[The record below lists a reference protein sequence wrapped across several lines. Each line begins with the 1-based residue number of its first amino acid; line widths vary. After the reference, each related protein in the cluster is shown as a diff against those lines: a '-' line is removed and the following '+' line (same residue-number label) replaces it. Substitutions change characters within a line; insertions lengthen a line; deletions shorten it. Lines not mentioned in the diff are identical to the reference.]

1 MCVTAYHANSKRNI
15 VIDSGNMFSNRI
27 LSVKP
32 SGVREIFE
40 LVKGD
45 AINLGLG
52 EPDYDPPEVV
62 REALRKAVNNGMN
75 KYGPTNGVVQ
85 LRESIADYYRR
96 YGNDLTAENV
106 IVTAG
111 ATEALMVISQ
121 SLFQEGDEVLIP
133 EPGFVLYRP
142 HTILA
147 GAKPVAY
154 NLVTERGFDL
164 DVEAIKESINDR
176 TKAIVVNSPSNPTG
190 GVISEDSFRAIVD
203 LSQDHGLWVISD
215 EVYDNFIYEGE
226 HRSFSNYL
234 DNSIVVNS
242 FSKSMATTG
251 WRIGYLLAR
260 KDVIKQLSKMHYFTI
275 ACPSTP
281 LQYAIHTAMPY
292 IDDFLREMVP
302 VFDRRRKLMVELL
315 NQIPGFRCN
324 MPRGAFFA
332 FPSYD
337 LKMSSVELAKRIA
350 AAGVIC
356 SPGSAF
362 GPSGEG
368 YLRFS
373 YAASDSDIRKG
384 LSVVKEIV
392 LELKEH
398 PEKQ

>member
-1 MCVTAYHANSKRNI
+1 
-15 VIDSGNMFSNRI
+15 MFSNRI
-27 LSVKP
+27 LSVNP

-40 LVKGD
+40 LAKGD

-62 REALRKAVNNGMN
+62 REALRKAVNTGMN
-75 KYGPTNGVVQ
+75 KYGPTNGIVQ
-85 LRESIADYYRR
+85 LRESIADYYGR

-121 SLFQEGDEVLIP
+121 SLFQKGDEVLIP

-142 HTILA
+142 HTVLA

-154 NLVTERGFDL
+154 DLITERGFDP
-164 DVEAIKESINDR
+164 DVEMIKENINTH

-190 GVISEDSFRAIVD
+190 GVISEEAFRAIVD

-242 FSKSMATTG
+242 FSKSLATTG

-260 KDVIKQLSKMHYFTI
+260 KDVIIQLSKMHYFTI
-275 ACPSTP
+275 ACPPTP
-281 LQYAIHTAMPY
+281 LQYAIHAAMPY
-292 IDDFLREMVP
+292 MDDFLMEMVS
-302 VFDRRRKLMVELL
+302 VFDRRRRLMVELL
-315 NQIPGFRCN
+315 NRIPGFKCSL
-324 MPRGAFFA
+324 PRGAFFA

-337 LKMSSVELAKRIA
+337 AKISSVELAKRIA

-362 GPSGEG
+362 GPKGEG
-368 YLRFS
+368 HLRFS
-373 YAASDSDIRKG
+373 YAASDSDIKNG
-384 LSVVKEIV
+384 LSVVHEVMSEIRG
-392 LELKEH
+392 
-398 PEKQ
+398 